1 MFNVAL
7 KDSISV
13 TNVTTTD
20 AAGNTTVTNGNGV
33 TITGASSPTS
43 PGKTVSLTTDGLN
56 NGGNQ
61 IHNVAP
67 GTSATDAA
75 TVGQVQATLSGVN
88 SAFNGLDSKIN
99 TTGANAAALAGLKP
113 LQYDPLEPTQS
124 WLHMVIIII
133 NLL

>member
-1 MFNVAL
+1 M
-7 KDSISV
+7 
-13 TNVTTTD
+13 
-20 AAGNTTVTNGNGV
+20 
-33 TITGASSPTS
+33 
-43 PGKTVSLTTDGLN
+43 N

-67 GTSATDAA
+67 GTSANDAA
-75 TVGQVQATLSGVN
+75 TVGQVQAALSGVN

-113 LQYDPLEPTQS
+113 IQYDPLEPTQS